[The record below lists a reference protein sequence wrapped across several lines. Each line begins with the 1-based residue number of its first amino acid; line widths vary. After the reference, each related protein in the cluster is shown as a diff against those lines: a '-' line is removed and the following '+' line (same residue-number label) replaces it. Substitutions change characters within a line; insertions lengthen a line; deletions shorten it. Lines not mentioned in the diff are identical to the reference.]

1 MSVSGENTGET
12 TVEVEVEEP
21 EQFRKLFIG
30 GLNYTTTNDSL
41 KEFFEKWGDIV
52 DVVVMKD
59 PVTKRSRGFGFITYS
74 KSSMVDDAMA
84 NRPHKIDGREVET
97 KRAVPRD
104 DIDKPDI
111 AWTVKKMF
119 VSGIKEQTEEDLKE
133 YFGQY
138 GNILNIQIITDKETG
153 QRKGFGFIE
162 FDDSDSVDK
171 AVLIKSHEVSGS
183 KLEVKK
189 AVSKDVASAS
199 RGRRGGRGASSGRGQ
214 SWGGPNNNWGGNHFG
229 GYGSGNSGGGWAQGG
244 PQGWNNV
251 WGSQASQGGWGNGG
265 GNWGGSQSGYGG
277 GPMRGNFGNNRAV
290 PYHTGRGGSGN
301 FHQNSRG
308 RY

>member
-1 MSVSGENTGET
+1 MSMTNENID
-12 TVEVEVEEP
+12 EP

-41 KEFFEKWGDIV
+41 KEFFEKWGEIV

-74 KSSMVDDAMA
+74 KATMVDDAMA

-119 VSGIKEQTEEDLKE
+119 MSGIKEQTEEELRE

-138 GNILNIQIITDKETG
+138 GNILNVQIVTDKETG

-171 AVLIKSHEVSGS
+171 VVLIKSHQVANN

-199 RGRRGGRGASSGRGQ
+199 RGRRGARGASRGQ
-214 SWGGPNNNWGGNHFG
+214 NWGGPNNWGGSFG
-229 GYGSGNSGGGWAQGG
+229 GGNGNGYGGGWAQGG
-244 PQGWNNV
+244 PQGWNNS
-251 WGSQASQGGWGNGG
+251 WGGQGSHGGWGNGG
-265 GNWGGSQSGYGG
+265 GNWGGNHSGYGG
-277 GPMRGNFGNNRAV
+277 GPMRGNFGNNRAT
-290 PYHTGRGGSGN
+290 PYHTGGGGGN

>member
-1 MSVSGENTGET
+1 MSVSGES
-12 TVEVEVEEP
+12 TVDEP

-41 KEFFEKWGDIV
+41 KEFFGKWGEIV

-74 KSSMVDDAMA
+74 KASMVDDAMT

-119 VSGIKEQTEEDLKE
+119 VSGIKEQSEEDLKE

-138 GNILNIQIITDKETG
+138 GNILNIQIVTDKETG

-171 AVLIKSHEVSGS
+171 AVLIKSHEVSGI

-189 AVSKDVASAS
+189 AISKDVASAA
-199 RGRRGGRGASSGRGQ
+199 RGRRGGRGIGGGRGQ
-214 SWGGPNNNWGGNHFG
+214 NWGGPTNNWGGSNFG
-229 GYGSGNSGGGWAQGG
+229 GYNSGGGGWAQGG
-244 PQGWNNV
+244 PHGWNNV
-251 WGSQASQGGWGNGG
+251 WGSQANQGGWSNGG
-265 GNWGGSQSGYGG
+265 GNWGGHQSGYGG
-277 GPMRGNFGNNRAV
+277 GPMRGNFGNNRAT
-290 PYHTGRGGSGN
+290 PYHTGRGS